1 MTDPICQRCGEPRS
15 KHLWMGRGDIMAD
28 MLSAPALVCP
38 TALFLE
44 HVEHNHNAVGY
55 RDGDSVPPP
64 LPAVNPKK
72 PR

>member
-44 HVEHNHNAVGY
+44 HVEPTT
-55 RDGDSVPPP
+55 PPP